1 MLPTAEV
8 TGHLGAMALYAGQSV
23 GSVHDVQSAGQI
35 VEELAGGAEVL
46 LASRHA

>member
-8 TGHLGAMALYAGQSV
+8 TGHLEAMALYAGQSV
-23 GSVHDVQSAGQI
+23 GSVHAVEPAAQI

-46 LASRHA
+46 LKRGT